1 MRARLA
7 PSDPATNDDALVEH
21 TSDAIPA
28 RRPRR
33 LRRWCALGAAAV
45 LAVAVV
51 AKAWIRG
58 EVWLAYVFPTQTV
71 WDRVH
76 AGTSTKHWREHA
88 ATQAVLVAQIN
99 QRHPGY
105 TSLLDLGCSRGLVLA
120 QLASQSPDAAH
131 FGGDISPRMVR
142 KARRRCPR
150 CFAEVVDAAALDLPD
165 SWPDSYDVVLVSDLL
180 YYIPFA
186 GVPQMVASE
195 NRNIEAS
202 RPWFAAVSRLARR
215 EVVFSAHQNN
225 PWVRAMLRASGA
237 RQLSP
242 GGAWA
247 LAGTAPAVDESAT
260 RGVSG
265 AAD

>member
-7 PSDPATNDDALVEH
+7 TADPAVNAADALFQH
-21 TSDAIPA
+21 TLDAIPA

-33 LRRWCALGAAAV
+33 LRRWCALGTAAM
-45 LAVAVV
+45 LAVAVL
-51 AKAWIRG
+51 AKAWVRG

-76 AGTSTKHWREHA
+76 KGAATAHWREHA
-88 ATQAVLVAQIN
+88 GTQAALVAQIN

-105 TSLLDLGCSRGLVLA
+105 TSLLDLGCSRGYILA
-120 QLASQSPDAAH
+120 QLAAQHSSAEH
-131 FGGDISPRMVR
+131 YGGDISPRMVR
-142 KARRRCPR
+142 RARRWCPR
-150 CFAEVVDAAALDLPD
+150 CFVEVVDAATLDLPD
-165 SWPDSYDVVLVSDLL
+165 GWPASYDVVLVSDVL

-195 NRNIEAS
+195 NRNVAAS
-202 RPWFAAVSRLARR
+202 KPWFAAVASLARR

-225 PWVRAMLRASGA
+225 PWVRAMLRANGA

-242 GGAWA
+242 GGAWV
-247 LAGTAPAVDESAT
+247 LAGTASAVDESAT
-260 RGVSG
+260 RPLV
-265 AAD
+265 

>member
-7 PSDPATNDDALVEH
+7 PADPATNDDALVER
-21 TSDAIPA
+21 TAPA
-28 RRPRR
+28 RRRPRR
-33 LRRWCALGAAAV
+33 RLWCALGAAAV
-45 LAVAVV
+45 LAVAVL
-51 AKAWIRG
+51 AKAWVRG

-76 AGTSTKHWREHA
+76 ARGATAHWREHA

-105 TSLLDLGCSRGLVLA
+105 KSLLDLGCSRGVILA
-120 QLASQSPDAAH
+120 QLAAQNSKAALY
-131 FGGDISPRMVR
+131 GGDISPRMVR
-142 KARRRCPR
+142 RARRRCPR
-150 CFAEVVDAAALDLPD
+150 CFVEIVDAAALALPD
-165 SWPDSYDVVLVSDLL
+165 GWPDSYDVVLVSDVL

-195 NRNIEAS
+195 NRNVAAS
-202 RPWFAAVSRLARR
+202 KPWFAAASRLARR

-242 GGAWA
+242 GGAWV

-260 RGVSG
+260 RGV
-265 AAD
+265 

>member
-21 TSDAIPA
+21 KLDAIPA

-45 LAVAVV
+45 LSVAVV
-51 AKAWIRG
+51 AKAWVRG

-76 AGTSTKHWREHA
+76 ARGATRHWREHNG
-88 ATQAVLVAQIN
+88 TQAVLVAEIN
-99 QRHPGY
+99 QRHPAY
-105 TSLLDLGCSRGLVLA
+105 ASLLDLGCSRGYILA
-120 QLASQSPDAAH
+120 QLAARQSQAAH
-131 FGGDISPRMVR
+131 YGGDISPRMVR
-142 KARRRCPR
+142 RARRRCPQCR
-150 CFAEVVDAAALDLPD
+150 VAVVDAATLDLPD
-165 SWPDSYDVVLVSDLL
+165 GWPNSYDVVLVSDVL

-195 NRNIEAS
+195 NRNVAAS
-202 RPWFAAVSRLARR
+202 KPWFAAVSRLARR

-247 LAGTAPAVDESAT
+247 LAGTAPPLV
-260 RGVSG
+260 
-265 AAD
+265 

>member
-7 PSDPATNDDALVEH
+7 TADPAVNAADALVQH
-21 TSDAIPA
+21 ALDAIPA

-33 LRRWCALGAAAV
+33 LRRWCALGTAAM
-45 LAVAVV
+45 LAVAVL
-51 AKAWIRG
+51 AKAWVRG

-76 AGTSTKHWREHA
+76 KGAATAHWREHA
-88 ATQAVLVAQIN
+88 GTQAVLVAEIN
-99 QRHPGY
+99 QRHPAY
-105 TSLLDLGCSRGLVLA
+105 ASLLDLGCSRGYILA
-120 QLASQSPDAAH
+120 QLASQRPHAAH
-131 FGGDISPRMVR
+131 YGGDISPRMVR
-142 KARRRCPR
+142 RARRWCPR
-150 CFAEVVDAAALDLPD
+150 CFVEVVDAATLDLPD
-165 SWPDSYDVVLVSDLL
+165 NWPDSYDVVLVSDVL

-242 GGAWA
+242 GGAWV
-247 LAGTAPAVDESAT
+247 LAGTAV
-260 RGVSG
+260 
-265 AAD
+265 

>member
-7 PSDPATNDDALVEH
+7 PSDPATNDDALVER
-21 TSDAIPA
+21 TAPA
-28 RRPRR
+28 RRRPRR
-33 LRRWCALGAAAV
+33 RLWCALGAAAV
-45 LAVAVV
+45 LAVAVL
-51 AKAWIRG
+51 AKAWVRG

-76 AGTSTKHWREHA
+76 AGGATRHWREHNG
-88 ATQAVLVAQIN
+88 TQAVLVAQIN

-105 TSLLDLGCSRGLVLA
+105 ASLLDLGCSRGYILA
-120 QLASQSPDAAH
+120 QLASQRPHAAH
-131 FGGDISPRMVR
+131 YGGDISPRMVR
-142 KARRRCPR
+142 RARRRCPQCR
-150 CFAEVVDAAALDLPD
+150 VAVVDAAALDLPD
-165 SWPDSYDVVLVSDLL
+165 GWPDSYDVVLVSDVL

-215 EVVFSAHQNN
+215 EVVFSSHQNN
-225 PWVRAMLRASGA
+225 PWVRAMLRAAGA

-242 GGAWA
+242 GGAWV

>member
-7 PSDPATNDDALVEH
+7 TADPAVNAADALFQRALDFV
-21 TSDAIPA
+21 PA
-28 RRPRR
+28 PSRRRPRR
-33 LRRWCALGAAAV
+33 RRLWCALGAAVLSVAV
-45 LAVAVV
+45 LA
-51 AKAWIRG
+51 KAWVRG

-76 AGTSTKHWREHA
+76 KGAATAHWREHG
-88 ATQAVLVAQIN
+88 ATQAALVAQIN
-99 QRHPGY
+99 QRHPAY
-105 TSLLDLGCSRGLVLA
+105 ASLLDLGCSRGLILA
-120 QLASQSPDAAH
+120 QLAAQNSKAALY
-131 FGGDISPRMVR
+131 GGDISPRMVR
-142 KARRRCPR
+142 RARRRCPR
-150 CFAEVVDAAALDLPD
+150 CFVEVVDAAALALPD
-165 SWPDSYDVVLVSDLL
+165 GWPDSYDVVLVSDVL

-195 NRNIEAS
+195 NSNVAAS

-242 GGAWA
+242 GGAWV
-247 LAGTAPAVDESAT
+247 LAGTAP
-260 RGVSG
+260 
-265 AAD
+265 